1 LVFANL
7 LLPACC
13 RGELPGT
20 SLAASILAGVADSL
34 VQRPFRLALS
44 QLNATV
50 GDIAGNRDR
59 IIQALRCAEEV
70 GAELVAFPELALT
83 GYPPEDLLLKPAFI
97 RDNLAAL
104 QDIADATR
112 DTVAVVGFVDRADD
126 IFNAAAVLYRGQVV
140 HAYRKQFLPTYGV
153 FDEDRYFRPGWA
165 APVFRLGEVA
175 IGVNICEDI
184 WYAVGPANAQS
195 LAGAELIVNINAS
208 PFADQKPAFR
218 KKMLATRAADN
229 HAIVAYVNMVGGQ
242 DELVF
247 DGCSLVF
254 DPGGELLCQGRAFE
268 EDLLVVDLDVAGVF
282 RERLHDPRRRKEH
295 LRQEADR
302 PAQTIQI
309 DAQRRVNDRPPLPP
323 RPPLPEMSEIEEM
336 YRALVLGTRDY
347 VCKTGFRKVVLGLS
361 GGIDSSLVAAV
372 AVDALGSENVLGV
385 SMPSRYS
392 SQHSKDDA
400 AELAR
405 ALGIE
410 YRVVPIEAGF
420 QGILET
426 LGETFEG
433 REPDVTEENLQAR
446 VRGQVLMGISNK
458 FGHLVLTTGNK
469 SEMAV
474 GYATLYG
481 DMAGGFAVIKD
492 VLKTHVYDLCRYRN
506 SVSHV
511 VPDNVLTKPPSA
523 ELRPDQTD
531 QDSLP
536 PYDVLDAILV
546 AYVEE
551 DRSLEEIVQ
560 LGFDREVVEKVVGL
574 VDRAEYK
581 RRQAPPGV
589 KVSARAFGRDRRLP
603 ITNRYRDAG

>member
-1 LVFANL
+1 VLANL
-7 LLPACC
+7 SCSPWVWVLSP
-13 RGELPGT
+13 T
-20 SLAASILAGVADSL
+20 TILAGVADPP
-34 VQRPFRLALS
+34 VEQPFRLALS
-44 QLNATV
+44 QLNTTV

-59 IIQALRCAEEV
+59 IIETLRCAEEL

-104 QDIADATR
+104 QEIARATR
-112 DTVAVVGFVDRADD
+112 DTMAVVGFVDRADD
-126 IFNAAAVLYRGQVV
+126 IFNAAAVLYQGKIV
-140 HAYRKQFLPTYGV
+140 HVYHKQFLPTYGV
-153 FDEDRYFRPGWA
+153 FDEDRYFRPGWE
-165 APVFRLGEVA
+165 APVFRLGDVA

-247 DGCSLVF
+247 DGSSLVY

-295 LRQEADR
+295 LRKEADR
-302 PAQTIQI
+302 PSEIKQI
-309 DAQRRVNDRPPLPP
+309 DGQRRVTHRPPLPP
-323 RPPLPEMSEIEEM
+323 RAPVHNSNELEEM

-372 AVDALGSENVLGV
+372 AADAIGPENVLGI

-392 SQHSKDDA
+392 SQHSRDDA
-400 AELAR
+400 AELAA

-420 QGILET
+420 SGMLEV
-426 LGETFEG
+426 LSEVFEG
-433 REPDVTEENLQAR
+433 REPDVAEENLQAR

-492 VLKTHVYDLCRYRN
+492 VLKTRVYDLCRYRN
-506 SVSHV
+506 SLSQVI
-511 VPDNVLTKPPSA
+511 PENVLTKPPSA
-523 ELRPDQTD
+523 ELRPDQVD

-551 DRSLEEIVQ
+551 DRPLEQIVQ
-560 LGFDREVVEKVVGL
+560 QGFDRELVEKVVGM

-589 KVSARAFGRDRRLP
+589 KVSSRAFGRDRRLP
-603 ITNRYRDAG
+603 ITNRYRDTG

>member
-1 LVFANL
+1 
-7 LLPACC
+7 
-13 RGELPGT
+13 
-20 SLAASILAGVADSL
+20 VADSL
-34 VQRPFRLALS
+34 VQPPFRLALA

-59 IIQALRCAEEV
+59 ILQSLRCAEES

-104 QDIADATR
+104 QDVAAATH
-112 DTVAVVGFVDRADD
+112 DTVVVVGFVDRADD
-126 IFNAAAVLYRGQVV
+126 IFNAAAVLYQGRIV
-140 HAYRKQFLPTYGV
+140 HVYHKQFLPTYGV
-153 FDEDRYFRPGWA
+153 FDEDRYFRPGWE
-165 APVFRLGEVA
+165 APVFRLGEVVL
-175 IGVNICEDI
+175 GVNVCEDI
-184 WYAVGPANAQS
+184 WYAVGPTNAQA

-208 PFADQKPAFR
+208 PFADQKPVFR

-229 HAIVAYVNMVGGQ
+229 HCIVAYVNMVGGQ

-247 DGCSLVF
+247 DGSSLVF
-254 DPGGELLCQGRAFE
+254 DPGGELVCQGRAFD
-268 EDLLVVDLDVAGVF
+268 EDLLLVDLDVAGVF

-302 PAQTIQI
+302 PAQVIQI
-309 DAQRRVNDRPPLPP
+309 DTQRRVLQRPPVPP
-323 RPPLPEMSEIEEM
+323 RPPLPEMNELEEM

-372 AVDALGSENVLGV
+372 AADALGAENVLGV

-400 AELAR
+400 SELAQ

-420 QGILET
+420 GGMLDT
-426 LGETFEG
+426 LGEVFSGT
-433 REPDVTEENLQAR
+433 EPDVAEENLQAR

-492 VLKTHVYDLCRYRN
+492 VLKTRVYELCRYRN
-506 SVSHV
+506 SISAVIPES
-511 VPDNVLTKPPSA
+511 VLTKPPSA

-551 DRSLEEIVQ
+551 DRPLEQIVQ
-560 LGFDREVVEKVVGL
+560 LGYDRDIVEKVVGL

-589 KVSARAFGRDRRLP
+589 KVSSRAFGRDRRLP
-603 ITNRYRDAG
+603 ITNRYRDSG